1 LQETLLSL
9 VRGPTKSAEPL
20 TGGDEQHP
28 FTGHDTPEGIDR
40 HRLATTERAATALSS
55 SLAAATSTVHASTT
69 DAGHTD
75 DSASSQPLQAMQP
88 SSSLRSSLAF
98 SLQAAGHP
106 SSAAAAQNPHLMR
119 VRQAHGE
126 AHDQP
131 PTAAVFQDALA
142 TVLIQTMAPA
152 RPAAC
157 APEALAHAAQAETL
171 PLSSSTSAGAFID
184 PRGFSQRPGA
194 RWRARLGMASITGGH
209 GSPSPSRGSDLLCGS
224 DGGAPLDGGSHPGGS
239 GPTPSTDHPAL
250 GELVSELAR
259 RLKAVMERP
268 RCPRQR
274 LCDGGSHP
282 DLRLR
287 NDAGPRTA
295 TLLSQLHSCCVRP
308 QPPDPSRGQPLR
320 LCGSPLTGV
329 QQARDPLRT
338 PSEICALRV
347 ETIRRPASRNLHG
360 SARGHVSVHDLRF
373 SSMLST
379 PSNAITVRPF
389 GHTTTAV
396 RPLPGFES
404 SRGTPKRRLT
414 ASSLLLS
421 ISFRACQYA
430 RSSSFG
436 FTPPAFTPIECHHC

>member
-1 LQETLLSL
+1 MNCESRCVWLLRASERGHECQKEYQCSYPQSPLQETLLSL

-28 FTGHDTPEGIDR
+28 FTGHDTPEGRDR

-75 DSASSQPLQAMQP
+75 DSASSQPLQVMQP

-119 VRQAHGE
+119 VRHAHGE

-142 TVLIQTMAPA
+142 TVLIQTIAPA

-157 APEALAHAAQAETL
+157 APEALTHAAQAEPL
-171 PLSSSTSAGAFID
+171 PLNSSTSAGAFID
-184 PRGFSQRPGA
+184 PRGFSQRSGA

-209 GSPSPSRGSDLLCGS
+209 GSPSPSRGRDLLCGS

-282 DLRLR
+282 YLGFVTTPDPGR
-287 NDAGPRTA
+287 
-295 TLLSQLHSCCVRP
+295 LLS
-308 QPPDPSRGQPLR
+308 
-320 LCGSPLTGV
+320 
-329 QQARDPLRT
+329 
-338 PSEICALRV
+338 
-347 ETIRRPASRNLHG
+347 SRNYTRAVCAHNRQIL
-360 SARGHVSVHDLRF
+360 RGANH
-373 SSMLST
+373 
-379 PSNAITVRPF
+379 
-389 GHTTTAV
+389 
-396 RPLPGFES
+396 
-404 SRGTPKRRLT
+404 
-414 ASSLLLS
+414 
-421 ISFRACQYA
+421 
-430 RSSSFG
+430 
-436 FTPPAFTPIECHHC
+436 